1 MNQVA
6 KPNLSDR
13 ITRVEQRLER
23 RRARFLAD
31 AGEAVDAVADT
42 STKVLPV
49 VAALGAGLAALW
61 LLRRRSTPRTYS
73 AWRAQQQAAPA
84 ARRGLRWAQIA
95 GILGSAI
102 RIGTSPQ
109 ARSLWHNLRAR
120 RTRY

>member
-1 MNQVA
+1 MNQA
-6 KPNLSDR
+6 SKPDLSDR
-13 ITRVEQRLER
+13 IARVEQRLER

-31 AGEAVDAVADT
+31 AGEAVDAATDT
-42 STKVLPV
+42 TTKVLPV
-49 VAALGAGLAALW
+49 VAAVGAGLAALW
-61 LLRRRSTPRTYS
+61 LVRRRSAPRTYD
-73 AWRAQQQAAPA
+73 AYRAEQTAP

-120 RTRY
+120 RHRY